1 MPTPDAFGSTIRFYA
16 PRARVGAEEDS
27 WKISVSVPALV
38 STFSQNGMV
47 AAQWTGKAG
56 RRIRERWCNY
66 SSDFI
71 GI

>member
-1 MPTPDAFGSTIRFYA
+1 MPTPDAFGSTIRFNARYA
-16 PRARVGAEEDS
+16 VFGAEEDS
-27 WKISVSVPALV
+27 WKISVPVFALV

-47 AAQWTGKAG
+47 AVQSTGKDG
-56 RRIRERWCNY
+56 SSERWCNY